1 MTLSKDLW
9 ELGVA
14 SLRSLPALRPT
25 HDEGELRSGS
35 LVVPTKLGMDDSAL
49 VQGLRDG
56 HPDARAAF
64 FERYSRYVERII
76 THLIG
81 FDRELADLLQEVFL
95 QALANIHALN
105 DPLALRAWLSRIA
118 TTTVQKTLR
127 TRSRRAWLRLFT
139 DHSEE
144 KQWEATAA
152 HADEDTLRALRTVYE
167 VLDQLPTDERIV
179 FSLRF
184 IEGMDFAELTIAC
197 GVSMST
203 VKRRLRRAERR
214 FVAFAKRRPALTA
227 WLKEGSRWTDR

>member
-1 MTLSKDLW
+1 MT
-9 ELGVA
+9 
-14 SLRSLPALRPT
+14 
-25 HDEGELRSGS
+25 
-35 LVVPTKLGMDDSAL
+35 LGMDDAAL
-49 VQGLRDG
+49 VHGLREG

-81 FDRELADLLQEVFL
+81 FDRELADLLQDVFL

-118 TTTVQKTLR
+118 TTTVQKALR
-127 TRSRRAWLRLFT
+127 TRSRRAWLRLFA
-139 DHSEE
+139 DQSEE
-144 KQWEATAA
+144 KQWEAAA
-152 HADEDTLRALRTVYE
+152 ANADEDTLRALRSVYE
-167 VLDQLPTDERIV
+167 GLDRLPTDERIV

-214 FVAFAKRRPALTA
+214 FVAFAKRRPELAV

>member
-1 MTLSKDLW
+1 
-9 ELGVA
+9 
-14 SLRSLPALRPT
+14 LRSLSAVQPTPHPAS
-25 HDEGELRSGS
+25 EIRSGAV
-35 LVVPTKLGMDDSAL
+35 VVPMAFGNDDAAL
-49 VQGLRDG
+49 VQGLREG
-56 HPDARAAF
+56 QPDATVAF

-95 QALANIHALN
+95 QALAGIHSLN

-139 DHSEE
+139 DPSEE
-144 KQWEATAA
+144 AQWEATAA

-167 VLDQLPTDERIV
+167 VLDRLPTEERIV

-197 GVSMST
+197 GVSTST

-214 FVAFAKRRPALTA
+214 FLAFAKRRPELAV
-227 WLKEGSRWTDR
+227 WLKEGTRWTDR